1 MLIIGGSGMIGTK
14 IYEHFYKK
22 NNVEMTYLTHKIPFG
37 NNHKLDILQKEDT
50 INLIQKTNPDVVV
63 HNTALVSVDLCETDK
78 KLADSINVEGTKNVI
93 EGCKLTNS
101 KIVFISTP
109 LVFNG
114 EKDEYVETDKP
125 SPISHYGVTKLE
137 GEELIKK
144 SGLPY
149 LILRT
154 DQPYCWIENWQ
165 HTNSVLRLVDTLK
178 EKKILREITDWYN
191 NPTYVPDIAIV
202 IDKLLENKKIGIYHV
217 VGADFINRFEWGL
230 ITSELFQLDKKL
242 LEPITSD
249 SLNLAVKRS
258 NANLSNQKLV
268 QEIGFSP
275 KGVREGI
282 QQMLKDKKNRTV
294 KSTLLSETKN

>member
-1 MLIIGGSGMIGTK
+1 MYVKQTK
-14 IYEHFYKK
+14 
-22 NNVEMTYLTHKIPFG
+22 
-37 NNHKLDILQKEDT
+37 
-50 INLIQKTNPDVVV
+50 
-63 HNTALVSVDLCETDK
+63 
-78 KLADSINVEGTKNVI
+78 

-101 KIVFISTP
+101 KIIFISTP
-109 LVFNG
+109 LIFNG
-114 EKDEYVETDKP
+114 EKDEYVETDDP
-125 SPISHYGVTKLE
+125 SPISHYGITKLE

-144 SGLPY
+144 SDLSY

-178 EKKILREITDWYN
+178 ENKILREITDWYN
-191 NPTYVPDIAIV
+191 NPTYVPDIAIA
-202 IDKLLENKKIGIYHV
+202 IDKLLEKEKTGIYHV
-217 VGADFINRFEWGL
+217 VGTDFINRFEWGL

-249 SLNLAVKRS
+249 SLDLAVKRS
-258 NANLSNQKLV
+258 NANLLNQKLV

-282 QQMLKDKKNRTV
+282 QQMLKDKK
-294 KSTLLSETKN
+294 

>member
-1 MLIIGGSGMIGTK
+1 MKMLIVGGSGMIGTK
-14 IYEHFYKK
+14 IYDHFCKK

-37 NNHKLDILQKEDT
+37 NSYQLDILQKENT
-50 INLIQKTNPDVVV
+50 INLIQKINPDVVI
-63 HNTALVSVDLCETDK
+63 HNTALVNVDLCETDK
-78 KLADSINVEGTKNVI
+78 KLADLINVEGTKNVI

-101 KIVFISTP
+101 KIIFISTP
-109 LVFNG
+109 LIFNG
-114 EKDEYVETDKP
+114 EKDEYIETDDP
-125 SPISHYGVTKLE
+125 SPISHYGITKLE

-144 SGLPY
+144 SDLSY

-178 EKKILREITDWYN
+178 ENKILREITDWYN
-191 NPTYVPDIAIV
+191 NPTYVPDIAIA
-202 IDKLLENKKIGIYHV
+202 IDKLLEKEKTGIYHV
-217 VGADFINRFEWGL
+217 VGTDFINRFEWGL

-249 SLNLAVKRS
+249 SLDLSVKRS

-275 KGVREGI
+275 KGVKEGI
-282 QQMLKDKKNRTV
+282 QQMLKDKKID
-294 KSTLLSETKN
+294 